1 MAELVVNS
9 ELIDRTLG
17 ESLEHFCTTEIEI
30 FDTYSN
36 ESEEILNLIM
46 NALRNCVDFSI
57 VKFIDILILLIN
69 RIVNKYL

>member
-1 MAELVVNS
+1 MGFGDSMAELVVNS

-36 ESEEILNLIM
+36 ESEEILNLI
-46 NALRNCVDFSI
+46 
-57 VKFIDILILLIN
+57 
-69 RIVNKYL
+69 